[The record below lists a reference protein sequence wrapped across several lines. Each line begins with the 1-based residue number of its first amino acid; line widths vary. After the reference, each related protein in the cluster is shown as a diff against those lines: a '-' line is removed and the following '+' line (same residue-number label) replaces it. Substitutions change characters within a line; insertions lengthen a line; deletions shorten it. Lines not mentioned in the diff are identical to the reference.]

1 MYATRENP
9 QHRHLSECVRRN
21 DICTIEL
28 ESAAIGMN
36 LRCNLFASLIMSLWM
51 ALSAGPALG
60 QDLTAG
66 AYYWYAP
73 EHEKYGRTSF
83 YSEATFNSP
92 TVRISRTQRF
102 RLAGASKG
110 WAKLEFDVAGKAY
123 VHIRVLRNLMF
134 VSTASD
140 PWYEFQRASVF
151 TEDPA
156 KVEAR
161 IKSPALP
168 TTPSVLDSKT
178 PSWKRYKDAWGLKPG
193 RVPAAAGT
201 DEAVAETTQS
211 PPRPGS
217 PGSKPRSK
225 HPLLPPIGSEPL
237 PEKSPE
243 SSDRDAEPTSA
254 R

>member
-1 MYATRENP
+1 
-9 QHRHLSECVRRN
+9 
-21 DICTIEL
+21 
-28 ESAAIGMN
+28 MN
-36 LRCNLFASLIMSLWM
+36 SRFNLLARLLVSIYM
-51 ALSAGPALG
+51 ALGAGSTLA

-66 AYYWYAP
+66 SYYWYAP

-83 YSEATFNSP
+83 YSEPTFQSP
-92 TVRISRTQRF
+92 TIRVMRTQRF
-102 RLAGASKG
+102 RLVGASKG

-140 PWYEFQRASVF
+140 TWYEFQRASVF

-168 TTPSVLDSKT
+168 TTPGVADSKT

-193 RVPAAAGT
+193 RTSPAGSGE
-201 DEAVAETTQS
+201 EAVAETSQAA
-211 PPRPGS
+211 PRPGS
-217 PGSKPRSK
+217 PSGKPRSK
-225 HPLLPPIGSEPL
+225 YPMLPPIGSEPP
-237 PEKSPE
+237 PERTPE
-243 SSDRDAEPTSA
+243 TPEREPEAAPA

>member
-1 MYATRENP
+1 MYATPANP
-9 QHRHLSECVRRN
+9 QHRHLSECVRCN

-28 ESAAIGMN
+28 DSAAIGMN
-36 LRCNLFASLIMSLWM
+36 LRCNLLASLVLSLWM
-51 ALSAGPALG
+51 ALGAGPTLG
-60 QDLTAG
+60 QDLTAN

-83 YSEATFNSP
+83 YLEPTFHSA
-92 TVRISRTQRF
+92 TVRVNRTQRF
-102 RLAGASKG
+102 RLTGASKG
-110 WAKLEFDVAGKAY
+110 WAQIEFDVAGKAY
-123 VHIRVLRNLMF
+123 VHVRILRNLMSD
-134 VSTASD
+134 STASD

-161 IKSPALP
+161 IKSPAPP
-168 TTPSVLDSKT
+168 TTPSVVDSKT

-193 RVPAAAGT
+193 RAAPAAGT

-217 PGSKPRSK
+217 LGSKPRNK
-225 HPLLPPIGSEPL
+225 HPLLPPIGSEPP

-243 SSDRDAEPTSA
+243 ASERDAESA
-254 R
+254 PAR